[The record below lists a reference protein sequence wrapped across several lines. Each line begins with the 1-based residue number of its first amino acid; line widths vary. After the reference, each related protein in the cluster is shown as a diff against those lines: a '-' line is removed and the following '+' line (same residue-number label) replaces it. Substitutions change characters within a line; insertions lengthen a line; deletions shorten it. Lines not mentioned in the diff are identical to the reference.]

1 MAKTLMSSFLTLLAA
16 TTLAAQAT
24 PAKAPSQEK
33 PKPSM
38 PAKPEL
44 KKATPA
50 PAADAKAAVTEKPAV
65 RRADGTTATV
75 DDIKDAQKALAAKG
89 LYKGAIS
96 GRLNKEFRAALTE
109 YQKQNGLKPTGRLN
123 QETIAKLKA

>member
-1 MAKTLMSSFLTLLAA
+1 MSKTLMSSFLSLLAA

-33 PKPSM
+33 PKPSA
-38 PAKPEL
+38 PAPKAEA
-44 KKATPA
+44 KKAA
-50 PAADAKAAVTEKPAV
+50 PAVDAKAAATEKPAV

-75 DDIKDAQKALAAKG
+75 DDIKNAQKALAAKG
-89 LYKGAIS
+89 LYKGAVS
-96 GRLNKEFRAALTE
+96 GRLNKDFKAALTE
-109 YQKQNGLKPTGRLN
+109 FQKQNGLKPTGRLN